1 MKRLKGMTKF
11 IVALI
16 VVVLVIMFYAENTN
30 YSFDNKKTI
39 VNVKKYVEVK

>member
-16 VVVLVIMFYAENTN
+16 VVVLVIMFYTENTN

-39 VNVKKYVEVK
+39 VNVIKYVEVK